1 VSAPTGRESDP
12 VGVFD
17 SGVGG
22 LSVLREIRAVLP
34 HEDLL
39 FVADSAHAPYG
50 PKPREYVR
58 ERALG
63 LARFLTG
70 QRAKAL
76 VIASNTTTAAAAE
89 EVRACFDVPVVA
101 MEPAVKPAAAST
113 RSGVIG
119 VLATAGTLESA
130 RFEALL
136 GNLADG
142 VRVVTQPATG
152 LVERVESGDLV
163 GPATRALVERYT
175 TRLVAAGADTIILGS
190 THYHF
195 LRAAVAE
202 AAGPG
207 VDLIETGPAVARH
220 LRSVLTA
227 NGLLRSDSRAGTERV
242 WTSGDAEAV
251 GDVMAHLW
259 GGRLDV
265 RRLPGAAS

>member
-1 VSAPTGRESDP
+1 VSHPSDRNSDP
-12 VGVFD
+12 IGVFD

-22 LSVLREIRAVLP
+22 LSVLREIRAALP

-63 LARFLTG
+63 LARFLTA

-89 EVRACFDVPVVA
+89 AVRAGFDQPVVA

-119 VLATAGTLESA
+119 VLATAGTLTSA

-136 GNLADG
+136 GSFADG
-142 VRVVTQPATG
+142 VRVVTQPAAG
-152 LVERVESGDLV
+152 LVEQVEAGDLT
-163 GPATRALVERYT
+163 GPATRALVERHT
-175 TRLVAAGADTIILGS
+175 TPLVAAGADTIILGS

-195 LRAAVAE
+195 LRTAVSHAVGPGVELIDTGAAVA
-202 AAGPG
+202 
-207 VDLIETGPAVARH
+207 RR

-227 NGLLRSDSRAGTERV
+227 NGLLRAESRGGTERV
-242 WTSGDAEAV
+242 WTSGDEDAV
-251 GDVMAHLW
+251 GDVVARLW
-259 GGRLDV
+259 GERLEV
-265 RRLPGAAS
+265 RGLPGSRV